1 MSRLECWGLSAGYGD
16 REVLHG
22 VDLEVAEGEWVA
34 VIGPN
39 GSGKSTLL
47 RVVAGTLAGRGE
59 VRITGS
65 SANGSGSDRRSRLV
79 AMVPQNPV
87 IPDGMTVLDYV
98 LLGRTPYI
106 PFWGTES
113 RKDLRVAHRVL
124 AELDLDAMADRVL
137 QSLSGGELQRVVLAR
152 SLAQEAPVLL
162 LDEPTTAL
170 DVGHQ
175 QQVLELV
182 DQLRETRSIA
192 VLAAMHDLTLAAQ
205 YADRLVLLVDGRA
218 EATGSADEVLTAA
231 LLREHYAAE
240 VTILRSPDGSLVVAP
255 RRRTASVPSEG
266 DTS

>member
-1 MSRLECWGLSAGYGD
+1 MARLECRGLRAGYGD
-16 REVLHG
+16 NEVLHG
-22 VDLEVAEGEWVA
+22 VDLDVAEREWVV

-47 RVVAGTLAGRGE
+47 RAVAGTLPATGDVRVTGNSAAGVATR
-59 VRITGS
+59 
-65 SANGSGSDRRSRLV
+65 RRSRLV

-106 PFWGTES
+106 PAWGTES
-113 RKDLRVAHRVL
+113 GGDLRVARRVL
-124 AELDLDAMADRVL
+124 AELDLGSMADRVL

-152 SLAQEAPVLL
+152 ALAQEAPVLL

-182 DQLRETRSIA
+182 DRLRETRSIA

-205 YADRLVLLVDGRA
+205 YADRLVLLVDGRTAAAGAA
-218 EATGSADEVLTAA
+218 ETVLTSA
-231 LLREHYAAE
+231 LLREHYSAQ
-240 VTILRSPDGSLVVAP
+240 VTILRSPDGSVVVAP
-255 RRRTASVPSEG
+255 QRSTHSVPKG
-266 DTS
+266 HKP

>member
-1 MSRLECWGLSAGYGD
+1 MSRLECRGLRAGYGD
-16 REVLHG
+16 QEVLHG
-22 VDLEVAEGEWVA
+22 IDLDVAEGEFVA

-47 RVVAGTLAGRGE
+47 RVVAGTSPATTGEIRVPGDPGGRAGGK
-59 VRITGS
+59 
-65 SANGSGSDRRSRLV
+65 RRSRQV

-113 RKDLRVAHRVL
+113 NGDLRVAGRVL
-124 AELDLDAMADRVL
+124 AELDLGSMADRVL

-152 SLAQEAPVLL
+152 ALAQEAPVLL

-182 DQLRETRSIA
+182 DQLRTTRSIA
-192 VLAAMHDLTLAAQ
+192 VLAAMHDLTLAAL
-205 YADRLVLLVDGRA
+205 YADRLILLVDGRIAAAGQA
-218 EATGSADEVLTAA
+218 EVVLTSS
-231 LLREHYAAE
+231 LLREHYSAE
-240 VTILRSPDGSLVVAP
+240 VNILRSPDGSVVVAP
-255 RRRTASVPSEG
+255 KRKTESAP
-266 DTS
+266 T